1 MIDRIFSKMMDIL
14 SEEQINCD
22 RYGYVFNANN
32 YEWRVGRHVAREF
45 ELYLSKT
52 GIARRKDEK
61 AVAYGIDVSIDTAA
75 TDKVELWRK
84 VGGIRNENI

>member
-32 YEWRVGRHVAREF
+32 YEWRVGRRIAREF
-45 ELYLSKT
+45 ELYLSKE
-52 GIARRKDEK
+52 GIAHRKYEK
-61 AVAYGIDVSIDTAA
+61 VVMYGIDVNIDTAA

-84 VGGIRNENI
+84 VGV

>member
-14 SEEQINCD
+14 LEEQINCD

-32 YEWRVGRHVAREF
+32 YEWRVGRRIAREF

-61 AVAYGIDVSIDTAA
+61 VVLYGIDVNIDTAA

-84 VGGIRNENI
+84 VGG

>member
-32 YEWRVGRHVAREF
+32 YEWRVGRHIAREF

-52 GIARRKDEK
+52 GIAHRKDEK
-61 AVAYGIDVSIDTAA
+61 VLMYGIVVSIDASA

-84 VGGIRNENI
+84 VGV